1 MNGTASYH
9 LDPTKQ
15 IVSYQWDFNAADGLW
30 WDTKQTPDAAEG
42 AVGVTPTNPGY
53 PDPTPDAS
61 RTYEITLKVT
71 DNGATPQSDTDVTT
85 AQVDTGN
92 VPPVAV
98 TNGPWAAVPSTCTN
112 TAAEVN
118 IPTCN
123 AITFDASGSFDPD
136 VDPTTPITTYEWD
149 IDGDGL
155 FNEGNGDDGWPQ
167 DPSWVVTKKIYPQP
181 VSGTATLQ
189 VTDSGGLQ
197 GTATGQVFTV
207 SFLYA
212 QNYSTCWTTIG
223 VPRTTQLHGLAV
235 TFQNVGTGLAENV
248 VMTLTSVPTNRTIV
262 SGVTNAPLPLPL
274 PGDLAGGA
282 SFTSAC
288 DALAKTAEIKT
299 NVNTRV
305 VPTGAWSWKA
315 EFDFN
320 GQHFIINNLPPVGP

>member
-1 MNGTASYH
+1 
-9 LDPTKQ
+9 
-15 IVSYQWDFNAADGLW
+15 
-30 WDTKQTPDAAEG
+30 
-42 AVGVTPTNPGY
+42 VTPTNPGY

-118 IPTCN
+118 NPTCN
-123 AITFDASGSFDPD
+123 ATTFDGSGSYDAN
-136 VDPTTPITTYEWD
+136 VDPATPIISYEWD

-167 DPSWVVTKKIYPQP
+167 DPNWVVTKKIFPEP
-181 VSGTATLQ
+181 LPNDRRASLR
-189 VTDSGGLQ
+189 VTDSGSKTGL
-197 GTATGQVFTV
+197 AAGQVYTV
-207 SFLYA
+207 SLVYT
-212 QNYSTCWTTIG
+212 QSYSTCWTTIG
-223 VPRTTQLHGLAV
+223 VPRTTQIHGLAV
-235 TFQNVGTGLAENV
+235 TFQNVGNGPAENV

-262 SGVTNAPLPLPL
+262 SGSGVAKVPQPLPVP
-274 PGDLAGGA
+274 PGDLNPTAGDLAAGA

-288 DALAKTAEIKT
+288 DASAKTAEIKT
-299 NVNTRV
+299 DVNTRV
-305 VPTGAWSWKA
+305 VPTGPWSWKA

-320 GQHFIINNLPPVGP
+320 GHHFIINNLPPVGP